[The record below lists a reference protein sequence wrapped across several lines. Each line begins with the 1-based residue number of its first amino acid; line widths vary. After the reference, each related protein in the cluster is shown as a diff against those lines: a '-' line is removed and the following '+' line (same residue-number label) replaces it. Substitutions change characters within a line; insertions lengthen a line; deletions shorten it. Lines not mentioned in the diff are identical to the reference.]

1 MSEPVVLHV
10 LEALGG
16 GTSRHL
22 IDVVRHAKRIR
33 HEVAVPRRRV
43 GWLSDDIAVERL
55 GAAGAEVYLVEMRRY
70 PLHPRNAVPLAG
82 LRRLI
87 AGRRPHLVHRP
98 RPAGGLP

>member
-55 GAAGAEVYLVEMRRY
+55 GAPGAEAHLVAMRRY
-70 PLHPRNAVPLAG
+70 PLHPRNAVALAR

-87 AGRRPHLVHRP
+87 AGPPPHPLHGPSAVRRV
-98 RPAGGLP
+98 